1 MNVANIKNFSKYLK
15 DLDACSSAVDWA
27 KGKSLKTAWN
37 TVNQANWMMWLLG
50 KNVDAEGWPSRETV
64 VLLSCAIARKVL
76 KYVPEGE
83 DRPRLAIEAAEK
95 WAAGKETLENVE
107 DAAVSAYS
115 ADLLHRLLRL
125 LRRLRHRPRSLV
137 KRRKRP
143 REVTGCKKQ
152 QLIHRSRITMGCI
165 GHGMAWY

>member
-37 TVNQANWMMWLLG
+37 TVNQADWMMWLLG

-107 DAAVSAYS
+107 DAAVSAYAAYS
-115 ADLLHRLLRL
+115 AAAWTASYAASAVSSAVYSAAAEREEFNKG
-125 LRRLRHRPRSLV
+125 V
-137 KRRKRP
+137 CNQIRK
-143 REVTGCKKQ
+143 KIK
-152 QLIHRSRITMGCI
+152 II
-165 GHGMAWY
+165 

>member
-1 MNVANIKNFSKYLK
+1 MKIANIENFSAYLK
-15 DLDACSSAVDWA
+15 SLGACSVAVDWA

-37 TVNQANWMMWLLG
+37 TVNQADWMMWLLG

-107 DAAVSAYS
+107 DAAVSAYAAYS
-115 ADLLHRLLRL
+115 AAAWTASYTASSASSAANASAEREEFNKGVCN
-125 LRRLRHRPRSLV
+125 LV
-137 KRRKRP
+137 RK
-143 REVTGCKKQ
+143 KIK
-152 QLIHRSRITMGCI
+152 II
-165 GHGMAWY
+165 